1 MDTGCEQR
9 LWAQLR
15 GRRLGDF
22 KFVRQ
27 LPAGHHV
34 ADFACRER
42 ALIIEVDGAT
52 HSTDE
57 EAAYDARRTL
67 YFKNCGWRV
76 LRVMNEDVV
85 RRMEDVLEMILRS
98 VMR

>member
-15 GRRLGDF
+15 GRRLNGF

-27 LPAGHHV
+27 QPVGPFI
-34 ADFACRER
+34 ADFACRE
-42 ALIIEVDGAT
+42 AGLVVEVDGAT

-57 EAAYDARRTL
+57 EVGYDARRTAYL
-67 YFKNCGWRV
+67 QANGWRV
-76 LRVMNEDVV
+76 LRLLNDDVAT
-85 RRMEDVLEMILRS
+85 RMEDVLDTILMAVTR
-98 VMR
+98 